1 MTSKTWSR
9 QSALDVL
16 REQRRR
22 FADDGRSEALDSL
35 AAVLADRLAEHTDVP
50 PADAA
55 TVLLLAGACVG
66 GLAVTHQMPAVM
78 LAEIIQ
84 ATAVELDRRAS
95 GGETS

>member
-1 MTSKTWSR
+1 M
-9 QSALDVL
+9 
-16 REQRRR
+16 
-22 FADDGRSEALDSL
+22 
-35 AAVLADRLAEHTDVP
+35 LADRLAEHTDDVYKRQHTDVP